1 MSTTA
6 PLTVTGCSSL
16 AYAPAIS
23 VQATQDAGD
32 DNVQVSTD
40 VTETCDRGHL
50 PVAEVDLPPERPR
63 SSAAM
68 LVVNGGIQC
77 ADVSSGTC
85 KPVGTVSA
93 SNPLRHILTP

>member
-1 MSTTA
+1 MTADSYTDATAVSTTA

-40 VTETCDRGHL
+40 VTETANEATSRSL
-50 PVAEVDLPPERPR
+50 KLTFPR
-63 SSAAM
+63 ASS
-68 LVVNGGIQC
+68 V
-77 ADVSSGTC
+77 
-85 KPVGTVSA
+85 
-93 SNPLRHILTP
+93 LT